1 MFSTCFL
8 FVLLYF
14 QLFFIFIQ
22 LVFKTSENDHM
33 FLENTLFFG
42 TNSQKTISPNYALT
56 LLPPITKEVMPWN
69 ASQPILFTSI
79 N

>member
-1 MFSTCFL
+1 
-8 FVLLYF
+8 
-14 QLFFIFIQ
+14 
-22 LVFKTSENDHM
+22 M

-69 ASQPILFTSI
+69 ASQPVLFTST